1 MDKIFNN
8 PKINVYGGAGMLNK
22 YIYMKRE
29 DNDNKLYFIYKVKSI
44 INENFPVIYGCDK
57 MYVLVAPK
65 NRKQDITVKD
75 NINSIELLNNDILYQ
90 MSIDEYIGVFRS
102 FVEYQGTKTKITDDI
117 FEN

>member
-8 PKINVYGGAGMLNK
+8 PKINVYGGTGMLNK

-29 DNDNKLYFIYKVKSI
+29 DNENKLYFIYRVKSI

-75 NINSIELLNNDILYQ
+75 NINSIELLNTDILYQ
-90 MSIDEYIGVFRS
+90 LSINEFLGIFKA
-102 FVEYQGTKTKITDDI
+102 FVELQSTKNKVTDDI

>member
-8 PKINVYGGAGMLNK
+8 PKINVYAGVGMLNK

-29 DNDNKLYFIYKVKSI
+29 DNDNKLYFIYKINSI
-44 INENFPVIYGCDK
+44 INEKFPVIYGCDK
-57 MYVLVAPK
+57 MYILVVPK
-65 NRKQDITVKD
+65 NQNQYITVKD

-90 MSIDEYIGVFRS
+90 MSIDEYIGIFKS
-102 FVEYQGTKTKITDDI
+102 FVEYQGTKTKITDDM